1 MSKLSGFLGLTSCY
15 RKLLKKTTHS
25 DAKERLKFL
34 WTLEAQQDFIL
45 LKIALSKAS
54 VLAVP
59 NFNQIFVLETDAYDL
74 GVCVVL
80 MQEGRPVAYLSK
92 PLIN

>member
-1 MSKLSGFLGLTSCY
+1 V
-15 RKLLKKTTHS
+15 
-25 DAKERLKFL
+25 KFL

-45 LKIALSKAS
+45 LKIALTSKTS

-80 MQEGRPVAYLSK
+80 MQEGRQVAYLISK
-92 PLIN
+92 PLINSKNLALSINEKECMAIL